1 MSAGMVPNV
10 KTHWFRFI
18 FNAAQ
23 FNDGIDTLLV
33 NGISKKV

>member
-1 MSAGMVPNV
+1 MSAVSMVPKV

-18 FNAAQ
+18 FNDCTK

-33 NGISKKV
+33 NGIS